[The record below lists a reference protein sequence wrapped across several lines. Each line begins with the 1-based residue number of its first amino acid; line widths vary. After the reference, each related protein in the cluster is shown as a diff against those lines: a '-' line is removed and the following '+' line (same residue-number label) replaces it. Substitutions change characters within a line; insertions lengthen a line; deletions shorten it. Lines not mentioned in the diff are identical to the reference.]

1 MLLKK
6 EKITEERVELL
17 KSWEHSGFR
26 VHADRRVAQ
35 GERQE
40 LERLLQYFE
49 RPPVSL
55 ERLEYHDDGRV
66 LYRGTR
72 FHSGLGRDHQL
83 TSGVEFLAMLVA
95 HIALRYECRIH
106 TYGALSTTIRRQL
119 GWVDRKG
126 HGATAPTAD
135 IATVEE
141 DSEFVRT
148 RRKNWA
154 RLITKVW
161 EIDPE
166 LCEGCGQKMRIVA
179 AINHPHQDDVIEKIL
194 RATGQWDPP
203 WLRERRA
210 RGPPRQREC
219 FQGEDSQLPAV
230 EEEDVSQEVPGADW
244 DSDS

>member
-1 MLLKK
+1 VLLKK
-6 EKITEERVELL
+6 EMITEERVELL

-26 VHADRRVAQ
+26 VHADRRVAKGQ
-35 GERQE
+35 CQE
-40 LERLLQYFE
+40 LEVLLQYFE

-55 ERLEYHDDGRV
+55 ERLEYQDDGRV

-72 FHSGLGRDHQL
+72 FHPGLRRDYQL

-106 TYGALSTTIRRQL
+106 TYGALSTTIRRKL
-119 GWVDRKG
+119 GWVDRK
-126 HGATAPTAD
+126 HQGATAPTTELV
-135 IATVEE
+135 IGEE
-141 DSEFVRT
+141 DSEFVRL

-154 RLITKVW
+154 RLIAKIW

-166 LCEGCGQKMRIVA
+166 LCESCGERMRVIA
-179 AINHPHQDDVIEKIL
+179 AITHPHQDDVIERIL
-194 RATGQWDPP
+194 KSRGQWDPP

-210 RGPPRQREC
+210 RGPPRQKE
-219 FQGEDSQLPAV
+219 FFHDGEDSQLPAV

-244 DSDS
+244 ES